1 MLAFA
6 DTTDTHPQRGVSFVP
21 AYRLYHLDGAGS
33 VSSAEWLE
41 AIDDE
46 SATDTALLVPKRA
59 VTVELWLGNR
69 RVACLDGN
77 GVTSGDDD

>member
-1 MLAFA
+1 M
-6 DTTDTHPQRGVSFVP
+6 P

-33 VSSAEWLE
+33 VNSAEWLE

-46 SATDTALLVPKRA
+46 SATDKALLVPKKA
-59 VTVELWLGNR
+59 VKAELWLGKR